1 MHSLGG
7 IYDTEKL
14 AFGLRNRRSTS
25 YEYTIEERIETLDEY
40 EQRVVTIVSSE
51 YLRVDAPLVASGVL
65 RLFQTLPAVSRS
77 RLQGNSLF
85 TSCSPTLGKRSD
97 RDGL

>member
-1 MHSLGG
+1 MTQWEGSSVEEASLVAPRVLG
-7 IYDTEKL
+7 TLQTTL
-14 AFGLRNRRSTS
+14 ALSRTRLHRNFFLAAKRELSST
-25 YEYTIEERIETLDEY
+25 DEA
-40 EQRVVTIVSSE
+40 
-51 YLRVDAPLVASGVL
+51 LLVASGVL

-85 TSCSPTLGKRSD
+85 TFCCPTLGKRSD